1 MFYKEIFMLKDL
13 VKVASRL
20 NSLGLSSEANFIDS
34 VVQKFAG
41 DLVQF
46 PKEVWQKRPKLKAKE
61 FREEKKRQEAE
72 SNALYRKLEEDMR
85 LQDEEDGIVS
95 GPGYGYEYESEED
108 RIAQDQAYR
117 ADLEE
122 RKLKRPYSSD
132 VDISSSGIGSGKGR
146 RSSIGDAYNMRG
158 DLMGSKAPKRSKN
171 RGLSTPFDDDDFSD
185 DADDMFDSD
194 GNLIDPINFEQEE
207 DDEDFDQYDNPEET
221 YFRRTEPVGPG
232 RGRRSSYIPSDDA
245 DDGDMERLAK
255 RLSSLGLTKEA
266 RTLISIVKSA
276 NDDFYADEE
285 TNEPSYYSEDEAIES
300 IDNRKDLVNAL
311 NRMDDRTFRLLR
323 VTYPEAM
330 EAILQKTE
338 GERQTPEQIHKRK
351 LRENSNVNKY
361 YYNK

>member
-1 MFYKEIFMLKDL
+1 MLKDL

-20 NSLGLSSEANFIDS
+20 NSLGLSSEAHFIDA
-34 VVQKFAG
+34 VVRKFAG

-46 PKEVWQKRPKLKAKE
+46 PKEVWQHKPKMKAKE
-61 FREEKKRQEAE
+61 FREEKKRQQAE
-72 SNALYRKLEEDMR
+72 SNAFQRKLEEDMR

-95 GPGYGYEYESEED
+95 GPGFGYEHESEED

-146 RSSIGDAYNMRG
+146 GERGRDAYNMRG
-158 DLMGSKAPKRSKN
+158 DLMGSKAPRRSKN
-171 RGLSTPFDDDDFSD
+171 RGISTPFDDDDFSD

-194 GNLIDPINFEQEE
+194 GNLIDPMDFEQEVGYE
-207 DDEDFDQYDNPEET
+207 GFDQYENPEET
-221 YFRRTEPVGPG
+221 YFRRSEPVGPG
-232 RGRRSSYIPSDDA
+232 RGRSVYVPSDDA
-245 DDGDMERLAK
+245 NDMQRLAK
-255 RLSSLGLTKEA
+255 RLASLGLIKEA
-266 RTLISIVKSA
+266 RTLISIVKNA

-285 TNEPSYYSEDEAIES
+285 TDEPSYYSEDEAIES
-300 IDNRKDLVNAL
+300 IDNRGNLINAL

-361 YYNK
+361 YSNK